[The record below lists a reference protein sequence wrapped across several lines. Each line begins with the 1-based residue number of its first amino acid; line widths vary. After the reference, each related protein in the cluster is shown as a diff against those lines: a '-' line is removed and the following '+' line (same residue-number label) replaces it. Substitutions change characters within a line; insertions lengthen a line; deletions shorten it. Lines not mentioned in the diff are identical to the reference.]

1 MLTKLVCDSKPVPA
15 QTVNNLLLDDF
26 NGATFAVSLDKLRL
40 GYTGPCLRARRSGD
54 NAESDFGFVN
64 NTLDTVSLL
73 TWVNAGG
80 GTKNAFVVQWMDQ
93 SGAGNITS
101 INVAEQFNA
110 SYQPQIVSSGAMIL
124 SGGKPCVS
132 FDGLNDFMELYL
144 APYITNPNIFWV
156 IELKGDSS
164 GQGRNGGII
173 TFSDVDQTFNSNHFG
188 ADDDWYDSFFSGAR
202 PQISSQRIPRS
213 RYVGEYLQ
221 NGSGLV
227 SHLNN
232 NSYGTVSAGIDI
244 TTTYRTIGNPYP
256 QSNFPSNNN
265 YQAIVLYPSSQATR
279 RGSIEQ
285 SLNNQFQVHWGGAT
299 QGLINQYTGAAAAYS
314 LRALNNTYFGPL
326 IRVRRSSDNAE
337 VNIYAKYDGTLDTYA
352 MSTFCSGG
360 NGFIVTWYDQSGNGR
375 NLNQSNG
382 SLQPTIVLSGAIM
395 LKNNKPTIIF
405 DGSDDY
411 LQSSSY
417 TLSGATPLYIYMVS
431 ESTTVDG
438 IYYFDGTAANNR
450 LGFYS
455 NAANTRYQVFTTS
468 SVGGVNLMDSLAG
481 LKKSAGEQVLMTLV
495 KNGSSSIIYQDGAPI
510 GTGTLTTDP
519 FIGITLGARYN
530 GVQNFVNSMQEIIL
544 YNIDQQ
550 AVRPSIESNID
561 SYYLIP

>member
-64 NTLDTVSLL
+64 NTLDTASLL
-73 TWVNAGG
+73 AWVNAGG

-93 SGAGNITS
+93 SGSGNITS
-101 INVAEQFNA
+101 INTAEQFNA

-202 PQISSQRIPRS
+202 QQISSQRIPRS

-326 IRVRRSSDNAE
+326 IRVRRSSDNGE

-352 MSTFCSGG
+352 MVTFCGG
-360 NGFIVTWYDQSGNGR
+360 GDGFIVTWYDQSGNGR
-375 NLNQSNG
+375 HGTQSTASQQPQIVSGG
-382 SLQPTIVLSGAIM
+382 SVIQRNSRPSMLCSQDQLLLSSNFTVGKTYSIFTVL
-395 LKNNKPTIIF
+395 
-405 DGSDDY
+405 
-411 LQSSSY
+411 
-417 TLSGATPLYIYMVS
+417 
-431 ESTTVDG
+431 E
-438 IYYFDGTAANNR
+438 
-450 LGFYS
+450 
-455 NAANTRYQVFTTS
+455 NTRYGDTFLGCGVPYNYAYYFESMGATRHQAGGGNSGFPGVGLDYKLLSILRNNTTS
-468 SVGGVNLMDSLAG
+468 VSLFKNNALTGNANLSVNDDLTILNLLGDNYST
-481 LKKSAGEQVLMTLV
+481 TL
-495 KNGSSSIIYQDGAPI
+495 Y
-510 GTGTLTTDP
+510 
-519 FIGITLGARYN
+519 
-530 GVQNFVNSMQEIIL
+530 NFVGYASEIIL
-544 YNIDQQ
+544 YQSDQSSNQ
-550 AVRPSIESNID
+550 SNISSNIN
-561 SYYLIP
+561 SYYSIY